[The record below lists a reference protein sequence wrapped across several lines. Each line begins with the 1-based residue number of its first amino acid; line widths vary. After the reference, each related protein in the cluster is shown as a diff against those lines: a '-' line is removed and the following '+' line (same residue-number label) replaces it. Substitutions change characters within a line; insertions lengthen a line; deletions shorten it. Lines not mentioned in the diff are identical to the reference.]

1 MKNDKEKRKLE
12 NEIVEF
18 FTQNIPDIQEYVKDS
33 FDGYAEDESVGLYIL
48 FPDILRYFE
57 DCVKNRKKEKV
68 KNFIEILEEFRDKFG
83 KSYHKLTTETMDNF
97 IGVAFFEDCVD
108 GLNKEEIDFVL
119 PLFSEK
125 FTSEYQKHKTAEH
138 QTLLDYLKFL
148 LKGHVKNLKAG
159 DDNKNNYKIF
169 DVETKSDISSENIV
183 DFISLTNK
191 VFYITQANGY
201 CYLGKLVKNS
211 EIHLLYKDTLPMHL
225 LQNAP
230 DEIFN

>member
-1 MKNDKEKRKLE
+1 MKNDKEKRELE

-33 FDGYAEDESVGLYIL
+33 FDEYSDDESVGLYNL
-48 FPDILRYFE
+48 FPDIVRYFE
-57 DCVKNRKKEKV
+57 DCVKDKNKEKT
-68 KNFIEILEEFRDKFG
+68 KRFIKLLEEFCDKFG
-83 KSYHKLTTETMDNF
+83 KCYHKLTTETMDNF

-108 GLNKEEIDFVL
+108 GFNKEENNFVL

-125 FTSEYQKHKTAEH
+125 LVSEYKEHKTAEH
-138 QTLLDYLKFL
+138 QILISYLESL
-148 LKGHVKNLKAG
+148 LKGHVKNLKVKDG
-159 DDNKNNYKIF
+159 NMNNYRIF
-169 DVETKSDISSENIV
+169 DVETKSDVSSKNIV

-191 VFYITQANGY
+191 VFYITQSNDY
-201 CYLGKLVKNS
+201 CYLGKLMKNN
-211 EIHLLYKDTLPMHL
+211 EIHLFYKDTLPMHL

>member
-1 MKNDKEKRKLE
+1 MKNDKENGKLE
-12 NEIVEF
+12 SEIVEF
-18 FTQNIPDIQEYVKDS
+18 FTRNIPDVQEYVKDS
-33 FDGYAEDESVGLYIL
+33 FDGYEDDESVGLYIL

-57 DCVKNRKKEKV
+57 DCVKNRNEGKAKK
-68 KNFIEILEEFRDKFG
+68 FIEILEEFRDKFG
-83 KSYHKLTTETMDNF
+83 ERYHKLTAETMDNF

-108 GLNKEEIDFVL
+108 GFNKEEIDFVL
-119 PLFSEK
+119 PLFGEK
-125 FTSEYQKHKTAEH
+125 LASEYKEQKTAEH
-138 QTLLDYLKFL
+138 QTLISYLKSL
-148 LKGHVKNLKAG
+148 LKGRVKNLKVE

>member
-1 MKNDKEKRKLE
+1 MKNDKEKRQLE
-12 NEIVEF
+12 NDIVEF
-18 FTQNIPDIQEYVKDS
+18 FTQNIPDVQEYVKDS

-57 DCVKNRKKEKV
+57 DCVKNRNEGKAKK
-68 KNFIEILEEFRDKFG
+68 FIEILEEFRDKFRER
-83 KSYHKLTTETMDNF
+83 YHKLTTETMDNF

-108 GLNKEEIDFVL
+108 GFNKEEMDFVL
-119 PLFSEK
+119 PLFSK
-125 FTSEYQKHKTAEH
+125 KLASEYKEHKTAEH
-138 QTLLDYLKFL
+138 QTLISYLESL
-148 LKGHVKNLKAG
+148 LKGCVKNLKVE

-169 DVETKSDISSENIV
+169 DNETKRVVPSEDIV

-211 EIHLLYKDTLPMHL
+211 EIHLFYKDTLPMHL